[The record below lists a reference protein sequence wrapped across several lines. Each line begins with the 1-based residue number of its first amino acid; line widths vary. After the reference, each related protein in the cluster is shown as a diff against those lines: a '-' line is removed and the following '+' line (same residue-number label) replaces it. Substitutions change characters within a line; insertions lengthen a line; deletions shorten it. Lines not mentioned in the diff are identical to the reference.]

1 MDSIACENLSRP
13 VARICVNANG
23 RAGRAVARWVAA
35 GIAGLILVLSAAC
48 SSKDEKEP
56 VPLVTVQAATVKSQT
71 IESTIT
77 TNAVLY
83 PRDQV
88 AIIPKIVAPIRK
100 YYVTRG
106 SHVHAGEVLVTLEDK
121 DLKGALTESQGN
133 YQQAESAYNS
143 ALQSAERDL
152 KVAQEQLDAAQSL
165 YDSRVTLNK
174 QGAMSQKDVQDAKIA
189 LTQARNQY
197 DLAQKQFTLKSAEGQ
212 LTAAKGKLATAE
224 ADAGYSTIVSPIDGV
239 VTDRPYYTGET
250 PASGAPVVTV
260 MDLSRVVARAY
271 LTPQQAAQL
280 RVGDSASI
288 HAENG
293 QPEIAGRVTVVSPA
307 VDPNSTTMQAWVE
320 APNLHGELKPGT
332 TVAVTIVS
340 STVKN
345 ALVVP
350 RDAILTGADGTQS
363 VMVIGPDL
371 VAHSTAVTTGIRQDE
386 DVQVLTGLKAGQQ
399 IVTQGAYGLPDG
411 AKVTIASPAEPAE
424 KQAEP

>member
-1 MDSIACENLSRP
+1 MVPISRENLNLRVPKNCAGADWHCSQ
-13 VARICVNANG
+13 ADRIFL
-23 RAGRAVARWVAA
+23 AGVT
-35 GIAGLILVLSAAC
+35 GLVLVLSIGC
-48 SSKDEKEP
+48 SSKEEKEP
-56 VPLVTVQAATVKSQT
+56 APVVAVQAATVQT
-71 IESTIT
+71 KVIESAIT

-88 AIIPKIVAPIRK
+88 AIVPKIVAPIKK

-106 SHVHAGEVLVTLEDK
+106 SHVHAGEILVTLEDK

-143 ALQSAERDL
+143 AQQSAERDL
-152 KVAQEQLDAAQSL
+152 KIAQEQLDAAQSL

-189 LTQARNQY
+189 LSQARNQY
-197 DLAQKQFTLKSAEGQ
+197 DLAEKQYTLKSAEGQ
-212 LTAAKGKLATAE
+212 LTAAKGKLSTAE
-224 ADAGYSTIVSPIDGV
+224 ADVGYSTIVSPIDGV
-239 VTDRPYYTGET
+239 VTDRPYYAGET

-260 MDLSRVVARAY
+260 MDLARIVARAY

-280 RVGDSASI
+280 HIGDPASI
-288 HAENG
+288 NPENG
-293 QPEIAGRVTVVSPA
+293 QPEFSGKVTVVSPA
-307 VDPNSTTMQAWVE
+307 VDPNSTTIQVWVE
-320 APNLHGELKPGT
+320 GANPRGKLKPGT
-332 TVAVTIVS
+332 TVAVRIVN

-350 RDAILTGADGTQS
+350 QDAVLTGADGAKS
-363 VMVIGPDL
+363 VMVIGPDQI
-371 VAHSTAVTTGIRQDE
+371 AHSTTVTTGIHQND
-386 DVQVLTGLKAGQQ
+386 DIQILTGLNAGQQ
-399 IVTQGAYGLPDG
+399 VVTQGAYGLPDG